1 MTMPRTTGSTT
12 TGSTTT
18 GDSIVTR
25 NQADRPNARI
35 R

>member
-1 MTMPRTTGSTT
+1 MTMPRT

-25 NQADRPNARI
+25 NQADRPKRPHPMTRI
-35 R
+35 